1 MAKPFVTIELDKPR
15 KLRFNLWS
23 LKALQDATG
32 LKLSELGA
40 FLAETQEDIEKMA
53 TLLWAGLI
61 HEDKDLTVDKLM
73 EIITWDKLS
82 ESLTKIYEA
91 FATDMGMA
99 ESEEIEKNASRVK
112 NQKSEENGVGTSP
125 SKSPAK

>member
-15 KLRFNLWS
+15 RLRYNLWS

-32 LKLSELGA
+32 LKLSELGS
-40 FLAETQEDIEKMA
+40 FLAETQDDIEKMA

-61 HEDKDLTVDKLM
+61 HEDKSLTVDGLM
-73 EIITWDKLS
+73 EIVSWDKLN

-91 FATDMGMA
+91 FTDDMGLA
-99 ESEEIEKNASRVK
+99 TSEEIEKNESRVK
-112 NQKSEENGVGTSP
+112 NQKNKKNGIGTSP